1 MSILGTIWKAMQ
13 IIYIFYFFRSIHY
26 SRCFYLLP
34 VVLLTL
40 VWNIPRFMELETCY
54 KLNNSRV
61 SLCDVNNTS
70 ECRLTV
76 CVTEIRRNLSYCR
89 DYILIGNFLIMIFL
103 PLLLLSILNCQIYHV
118 LAKSSRRSISMKSSR
133 RSINME
139 SSRKTIS
146 NKSNRFKRD
155 QSIATILITIVV
167 IFGCC
172 NIPRVSINLFEV

>member
-1 MSILGTIWKAMQ
+1 M
-13 IIYIFYFFRSIHY
+13 
-26 SRCFYLLP
+26 
-34 VVLLTL
+34 TL
-40 VWNIPRFMELETCY
+40 A
-54 KLNNSRV
+54 KLNNNSRV

-70 ECRLTV
+70 ECQITV
-76 CVTEIRRNLSYCR
+76 CITEIRRNLRYCR

-118 LAKSSRRSISMKSSR
+118 LAKSSRKSISTK
-133 RSINME
+133 

-146 NKSNRFKRD
+146 IKSNRFKRD